1 MITGDHWGESTIPTS
16 RRTPATARRATASSI
31 VGSEWSMPASTR

>member
-16 RRTPATARRATASSI
+16 RRTPATASLATASSMR
-31 VGSEWSMPASTR
+31 GSEWSMPTSTR